1 MDTMINIPREKTVL
15 TTIIIKSIIRFN
27 MSNLF
32 TGQFIRHQPAAK
44 SITAVPV
51 KLNDTIKTNIA
62 TAIIRRH
69 HHHLTLSQYV
79 YNTNRTHTATAIAN
93 KLGCPYP
100 IL

>member
-1 MDTMINIPREKTVL
+1 
-15 TTIIIKSIIRFN
+15 

-32 TGQFIRHQPAAK
+32 TRQFIRHQPAAK

-51 KLNDTIKTNIA
+51 KLNDIIKTTVA
-62 TAIIRRH
+62 TAIIRRL